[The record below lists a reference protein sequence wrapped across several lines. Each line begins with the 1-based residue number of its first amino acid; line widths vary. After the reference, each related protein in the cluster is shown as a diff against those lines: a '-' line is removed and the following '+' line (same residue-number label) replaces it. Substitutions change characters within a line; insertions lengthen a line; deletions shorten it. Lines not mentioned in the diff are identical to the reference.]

1 RLFAQAAATDIRI
14 GQPQEIIIELVSL
27 ASSVPEGALQ
37 AEVDVMVTTSD
48 GAPTD
53 VDCSVDYATFN
64 GTAFAGED
72 YVHASWN
79 LYFPSGTASST
90 AQVIQVDLIGD
101 TLDEADEDFLVE
113 LYNPMGAVLV
123 PPTVHTVTI
132 LDDDPPPG
140 LSAAD
145 IQVDEGVGLAVVQL
159 ELSAP
164 TAFEV
169 TVAYGTVD
177 GSAMAPGDFIHVGG
191 TASIPPLDTLF
202 LVEIP
207 VEDDW
212 LEEGAETFTLELWSP
227 SNVVLMT
234 AEVTVTIYD
243 NDAGILFADGFES
256 EDSTAWS
263 STMP

>member
-1 RLFAQAAATDIRI
+1 
-14 GQPQEIIIELVSL
+14 
-27 ASSVPEGALQ
+27 
-37 AEVDVMVTTSD
+37 
-48 GAPTD
+48 
-53 VDCSVDYATFN
+53 
-64 GTAFAGED
+64 D

-101 TLDEADEDFLVE
+101 ALDEADEDFFVE
-113 LYNPMGAVLV
+113 LTNPMGAVLM

-132 LDDDPPPG
+132 LDDDPPPE
-140 LSAAD
+140 LSAED
-145 IQVDEGVGLAVVQL
+145 IEVDEGVGLAVVHL

-177 GSAMAPGDFIHVGG
+177 GSAAAPDDFIHVGG
-191 TASIPPLDTLF
+191 TALIPPSDTLF
-202 LVEIP
+202 FVEIP
-207 VEDDW
+207 IEDDW
-212 LEEGAETFTLELWSP
+212 LEEGAETFTLDLWSP

-234 AEVTVTIYD
+234 TEVGVTIND

-256 EDSTAWS
+256 GDPMAWS
-263 STMP
+263 STSP